1 MGRIRADSNALVTRL
16 TTRARRH
23 GQLARG
29 DGPRGGPLA
38 AYSDPAAGFF
48 GAPVGTTWLG
58 SAAAAFAVC
67 TGSSERAGAFAVGLV
82 AAGLAPAGLGSG
94 FEAAGFGAAGV
105 LDAAG
110 LGAAGFFAGALG
122 AAGFADGVGFFATGF
137 GAAGFLAAT
146 FGFPATGGTV
156 AGGGV
161 GFAAGAR
168 PEGIG
173 LIARGAGVRVA
184 VADFG
189 APGAPAFGAPNAS
202 GDGDEGGA

>member
-1 MGRIRADSNALVTRL
+1 GMGRIRADSNARVTRP

-82 AAGLAPAGLGSG
+82 TAGLAPAGLGSG
-94 FEAAGFGAAGV
+94 FG
-105 LDAAG
+105 AAG
-110 LGAAGFFAGALG
+110 LGAAGF
-122 AAGFADGVGFFATGF
+122 
-137 GAAGFLAAT
+137 
-146 FGFPATGGTV
+146 
-156 AGGGV
+156 
-161 GFAAGAR
+161 
-168 PEGIG
+168 
-173 LIARGAGVRVA
+173 
-184 VADFG
+184 
-189 APGAPAFGAPNAS
+189 
-202 GDGDEGGA
+202 